1 MYPPEALDFDPEETD
16 DHFFFHYNKSINC
29 EDLDKDELIR
39 LLEFCVYRHIKVQFW
54 KINGTLN
61 S

>member
-1 MYPPEALDFDPEETD
+1 MDTPEALDFVPEETD

-39 LLEFCVYRHIKVQFW
+39 LLEFCVYRH
-54 KINGTLN
+54 N
-61 S
+61 